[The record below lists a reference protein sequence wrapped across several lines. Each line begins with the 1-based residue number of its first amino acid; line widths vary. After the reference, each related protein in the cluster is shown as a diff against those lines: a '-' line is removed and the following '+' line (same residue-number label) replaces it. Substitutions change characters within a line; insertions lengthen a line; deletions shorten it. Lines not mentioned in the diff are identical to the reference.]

1 MTNRALMR
9 TAGHALK
16 DTFTNILRGSPGEA
30 RGCTRQPLCRLEVAP
45 LHEADCNTPGPLVS
59 RGRGHCRAGECG
71 AQAYHYASVALSRQP
86 PLVFWSADEAQA
98 SIDRVVR
105 LADVIYP
112 GHDRPFRLTAEREVE
127 YLRDF
132 SLTITGTPPD
142 QPGLGFYPKT
152 REPWV
157 MPGIEDQPRRSR

>member
-1 MTNRALMR
+1 VDLPGHSAGSIGITVQNEQGLSLITGDAL
-9 TAGHALK
+9 
-16 DTFTNILRGSPGEA
+16 
-30 RGCTRQPLCRLEVAP
+30 
-45 LHEADCNTPGPLVS
+45 
-59 RGRGHCRAGECG
+59 
-71 AQAYHYASVALSRQP
+71 HYASVALSRRP
-86 PLVFWSADEAQA
+86 PLVFWSAAQAQA

-127 YLRDF
+127 YLREF

-142 QPGLGFYPKT
+142 RPGLGFYPRT

-157 MPGIEDQPRRSR
+157 MPGIEDQA